1 MNTNQEIKKMNLE
14 NQILRALKHDKQY
27 CREQLEKTD
36 NPHVKQKI
44 QKYLDELNAEE
55 TKILQQHNILKD
67 EYDKPSD
74 QQ

>member
-1 MNTNQEIKKMNLE
+1 MNLE
-14 NQILRALKHDKQY
+14 NQILRAIKHDKQY
-27 CREQLEKTD
+27 CREQLDKET

>member
-1 MNTNQEIKKMNLE
+1 MNLE

-27 CREQLEKTD
+27 CREQLDKET
-36 NPHVKQKI
+36 NPHVRQKI

-55 TKILQQHNILKD
+55 TKILSQHNILKD

-74 QQ
+74 E